1 MTEPAPGWESVLR
14 PGETLI
20 WQGQPDGGLSFRPQ
34 DILMAIFGFSF
45 AFIAVIWMQCTMR
58 LGGCLWLL
66 GGFHLA
72 IGLGVGLWGLFGAA
86 LLNRCTWYSLTSERV
101 FIATEFPLISRRLR
115 EIYLNPSLRIDLID
129 GPLAEIR
136 FVQEGFGAL
145 ASGKDVPDA
154 FLRLKDGL
162 RIYGEIQQAP
172 ANRRQSSRG
181 S

>member
-45 AFIAVIWMQCTMR
+45 AVIAVFWMQSTMR
-58 LGGCLWLL
+58 LGGYFWLL

-86 LLNRCTWYSLTSERV
+86 LLNRRTWYSLTSERV
-101 FIATEFPLISRRLR
+101 FIATEFPLIGRRLR

-136 FVQEGFGAL
+136 FVQEGFGAS
-145 ASGKDVPDA
+145 ASGKAVPDA

-162 RIYGEIQQAP
+162 RIYGEIRQAQ